1 MITYTFLT
9 SKNPSLNQ
17 IISALSFY
25 VMSFSTPLSSNIT
38 INGSIGL
45 SMKNGIVQNIQI
57 IFFDNASEYSY
68 TDPSSGYKVSAQP
81 LSSIPSQSEIET
93 ILSQSGLI

>member
-1 MITYTFLT
+1 MITYTFST

-17 IISALSFY
+17 IISALSSY
-25 VMSFSTPLSSNIT
+25 VLSFSTPLSANIT

-45 SMKNGIVQNIQI
+45 AMKNRIAENIQI
-57 IFFDNASEYSY
+57 IFFENASEYSY
-68 TDPSSGYKVSAQP
+68 TDPNTKYTVSAQP
-81 LSSIPSQSEIET
+81 LASIPSQSEIET

>member
-1 MITYTFLT
+1 MIVYTFPT

-17 IISALSFY
+17 VISALSSY
-25 VMSFSTPLSSNIT
+25 VMSFSIPVNANTT

-57 IFFDNASEYSY
+57 IFFENASEYFY
-68 TDPSSGYKVSAQP
+68 TDPNTKYTVSAQP
-81 LSSIPSQSEIET
+81 LTSIPSQSEIES
-93 ILSQSGLI
+93 ILSQAGLI